1 MASMALSYES
11 LDVDTYEIRMLTI
24 LPVPPDSLNPVV
36 RCTMETTNLINPIQ
50 YDALSYCWGD
60 PTATTKIF
68 VNDIEI
74 SVTINLADALYHLRK
89 LGISK
94 VWADALCINQKDKQE
109 KGLQIRNMKH
119 IYSRAHTTYSWIG
132 MRGAYNIQ
140 GVIAILKSLMDSND
154 RISLTLDPHTCNST
168 NSPLSLAH
176 ASQLWEGGCRSCET
190 TYFFQGLQHVLG
202 HQYWR
207 RRWIIQEIS
216 VSSRH
221 MILCDDA
228 LIPLHELERA
238 VARCQQSSYWD
249 LNTTPTHTWFDQ
261 VVDFRRAYQEYSHQK
276 ESELSLCQAIE
287 RSQKFES
294 TNPRDAIFSLLDLC
308 HDGPDLVPTPN
319 YSQPMEVIVTGL
331 TRALIQRHK
340 HLDFIC
346 INSMSGTSSKALP
359 SWSPDWLGASIAPHA
374 YDLASGITESRGTLF
389 CMGSS
394 INRNALLGAGTI
406 LRVQCY
412 NIGTIVTMTSST
424 NLADASPVLTLNLLP
439 NQYST
444 STPPFVPSTPY
455 HYAPSGVRIALLS
468 CFTVS
473 SKGRHKRF
481 ADLGMWLAALHW
493 AYFGARFLP
502 TPDVLFED
510 SVMCTETTL
519 YQWLNANASVHICGR
534 PLKSWTSRRPSS
546 PISTILL
553 RVGLLHSWSL
563 FRREKVNKVL
573 QRVHLTLRRLYFLF
587 WIMILVFLSY
597 FVSIS
602 AFITPLLILLVI
614 ECCSLLRKKILKN
627 FDDRVPVFKTGKR
640 LILTD
645 KGFIGMADDRAEK
658 GDLLCHLLGCSEP
671 VVLRRVMKYGE
682 GATERKTYA
691 VVGECYIHFPKDCL
705 YEYLGPTDRSA
716 DDYEDKKQEWIRNT
730 QVEEIDLI

>member
-1 MASMALSYES
+1 
-11 LDVDTYEIRMLTI
+11 MLTI
-24 LPVPPDSLNPVV
+24 LPVPPDSFNPVV
-36 RCTMETTNLINPIQ
+36 RCTMETTNLINPIR
-50 YDALSYCWGD
+50 YDALSYFWGD
-60 PTATTKIF
+60 PTATTKIL

-74 SVTINLADALYHLRK
+74 DVTINLADALYHLRK

-109 KGLQIRNMKH
+109 KGSQIRNMKH

-132 MRGAYNIQ
+132 MRGAYNTK
-140 GVIAILKSLMDSND
+140 GVVAIIKSLMDSND
-154 RISLTLDPHTCNST
+154 SISLTLNSHTCNST
-168 NSPLSLAH
+168 DSPFSLAH
-176 ASQLWEGGCRSCET
+176 ASQLREGGCRSCET
-190 TYFFQGLQHVLG
+190 VYFLEGLQHILG

-216 VSSRH
+216 VSSQH
-221 MILCDDA
+221 MILCDDT

-249 LNTTPTHTWFDQ
+249 LNTTPTHMWFDQ
-261 VVDFRRAYQEYSHQK
+261 VVDFRRAYQEYSHRK

-294 TNPRDAIFSLLDLC
+294 TDPRDAIFSLLHLC

-319 YSQPMEVIVTGL
+319 YSQSIEVIVTGL

-346 INSMSGTSSKALP
+346 INSMSRMGSKALP
-359 SWSPDWLGASIAPHA
+359 SWTPNWLGASMVRHA

-389 CMGSS
+389 CMGCS
-394 INRNALLGAGTI
+394 INQNALLGPGTI

-412 NIGTIVTMTSST
+412 NVGTIVNMTSST
-424 NLADASPVLTLNLLP
+424 NLADVSPVLPLNLLP

-444 STPPFVPSTPY
+444 STPPFVLSTPY
-455 HYAPSGVRIALLS
+455 RYTSSEVLTALLS

-481 ADLGMWLAALHW
+481 ADLGMTALATLHW
-493 AYFGARFLP
+493 DCFVYWFLP
-502 TPDVLFED
+502 TFQPQDVPFEG
-510 SVMCTETTL
+510 SVACTESTL
-519 YQWLNANASVHICGR
+519 HQWLKANASIQIWGR
-534 PLKSWTSRRPSS
+534 SLKAWTRRRPT
-546 PISTILL
+546 STISITLLHVGLWPRSRLLL
-553 RVGLLHSWSL
+553 RLSL
-563 FRREKVNKVL
+563 
-573 QRVHLTLRRLYFLF
+573 
-587 WIMILVFLSY
+587 IIILVVISYYSSIVCTIAPALILIMVDFSQLLSKKILQS
-597 FVSIS
+597 FDNRIS
-602 AFITPLLILLVI
+602 AFKP
-614 ECCSLLRKKILKN
+614 
-627 FDDRVPVFKTGKR
+627 GKR
-640 LILTD
+640 LILAD

-658 GDLLCHLLGCSEP
+658 GDLLCHLGGCSEP
-671 VVLRRVMKYGE
+671 VVLRRVIKHGE

-691 VVGECYIHFPKDCL
+691 VVGECYIHFPKACL

-716 DDYEDKKQEWIRNT
+716 ENYEDKKQEWIRNT

>member
-1 MASMALSYES
+1 MASMALNYES
-11 LDVDTYEIRMLTI
+11 LDVDTYEIRLLTI
-24 LPVPPDSLNPVV
+24 LPVSPDSLNPVV

-68 VNDIEI
+68 VNDTEI
-74 SVTINLADALYHLRK
+74 DVTINLADALYHLRK
-89 LGISK
+89 LGIGK
-94 VWADALCINQKDKQE
+94 VWADALCINQNDKQE

-132 MRGAYNIQ
+132 MRGAYNTK
-140 GVIAILKSLMDSND
+140 GVIAIIKSLMDSND
-154 RISLTLDPHTCNST
+154 SISLTLHSHTCNST
-168 NSPLSLAH
+168 DAQLSLAH
-176 ASQLWEGGCRSCET
+176 ARQLWERGCRSCET
-190 TYFFQGLQHVLG
+190 VYFFEGLQHILG

-221 MILCDDA
+221 IILCDDT

-287 RSQKFES
+287 RSQNFES
-294 TNPRDAIFSLLDLC
+294 TDPRDAIFSLLDLC

-359 SWSPDWLGASIAPHA
+359 SWTSDWLGASMVSHA

-412 NIGTIVTMTSST
+412 NIGTIVIMTSST
-424 NLADASPVLTLNLLP
+424 NLADASPVLSLNLFP
-439 NQYST
+439 NPYST
-444 STPPFVPSTPY
+444 SNPPY
-455 HYAPSGVRIALLS
+455 HYTSSEVLTALLS

-481 ADLGMWLAALHW
+481 SALGSAALHW
-493 AYFGARFLP
+493 DFFSYRFLP
-502 TPDVLFED
+502 TFQPRNVLFEG
-510 SVMCTETTL
+510 SVACTGSTL
-519 YQWLNANASVHICGR
+519 HQWLKANASVQICGR
-534 PLKSWTSRRPSS
+534 SLKAWTRRGPTST
-546 PISTILL
+546 ISIILL
-553 RVGLLHSWSL
+553 RVGLLRSRSL
-563 FRREKVNKVL
+563 LRLEKVNKLL
-573 QRVHLTLRRLYFLF
+573 QRVQLTLHQLYIGFL
-587 WIMILVFLSY
+587 IIILVIASYYLS
-597 FVSIS
+597 
-602 AFITPLLILLVI
+602 ALVI
-614 ECCSLLRKKILKN
+614 GPALFVMLFESSSLLSKKILQS
-627 FDDRVPVFKTGKR
+627 FDNRIPVSKPGKR

-645 KGFIGMADDRAEK
+645 KGFIGMADDRAK
-658 GDLLCHLLGCSEP
+658 RGDVLCHLLGCSEP
-671 VVLRRVMKYGE
+671 VVLRRVKKYGE

-691 VVGECYIHFPKDCL
+691 VIGECYIHFPKECL

-716 DDYEDKKQEWIRNT
+716 ADYEDRKQEWIRNT